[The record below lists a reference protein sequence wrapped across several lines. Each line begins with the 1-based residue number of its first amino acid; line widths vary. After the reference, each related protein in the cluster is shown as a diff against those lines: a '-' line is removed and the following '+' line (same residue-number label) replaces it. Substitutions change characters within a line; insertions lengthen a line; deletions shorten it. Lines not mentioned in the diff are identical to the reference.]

1 MLAVCLKPLKYTVAA
16 SVIALALAGLFG
28 VGSAMAGIRVYNP
41 TTGQNEA
48 ASDDGMVDA
57 PTAAP
62 AVGGVRVPTIPEPAV
77 DPQTKA
83 QQQAAQRDDLLK
95 QVQDLQNQMS
105 RDWHNKQAGD
115 AGAYRLGFAVAFVD
129 TASLAERRVYEG
141 LQKLAKVKGLEFRV
155 YRKYENYDNIKTFA
169 QASKLKPPQWAKVT
183 APMGQVPAD
192 AGVETH
198 FDDQNRI
205 ADALGVDRYP
215 VVVYESPFGQ
225 RQKFYI
231 MNTVERLMQT
241 LTDVQ
246 RQLEKQG
253 R

>member
-83 QQQAAQRDDLLK
+83 QQQAAREQNCQLAKQRLSQLENHPRIRYKAADGS
-95 QVQDLQNQMS
+95 VRVMS
-105 RDWHNKQAGD
+105 EEEKQA
-115 AGAYRLGFAVAFVD
+115 
-129 TASLAERRVYEG
+129 
-141 LQKLAKVKGLEFRV
+141 KLMET
-155 YRKYENYDNIKTFA
+155 RKMMDEMC
-169 QASKLKPPQWAKVT
+169 Q
-183 APMGQVPAD
+183 
-192 AGVETH
+192 
-198 FDDQNRI
+198 
-205 ADALGVDRYP
+205 
-215 VVVYESPFGQ
+215 
-225 RQKFYI
+225 
-231 MNTVERLMQT
+231 
-241 LTDVQ
+241 
-246 RQLEKQG
+246 
-253 R
+253 